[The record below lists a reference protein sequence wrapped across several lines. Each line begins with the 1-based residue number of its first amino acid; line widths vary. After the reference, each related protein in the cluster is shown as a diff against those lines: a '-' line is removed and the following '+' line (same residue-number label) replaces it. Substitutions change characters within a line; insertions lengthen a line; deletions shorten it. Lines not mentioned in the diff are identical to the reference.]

1 MGTVFG
7 YAIGGRIR
15 LLQCPKI
22 ARCWFGK
29 PFGYPIGVS
38 LRIRRE
44 KGHVSRVD
52 ALVAHGCSLLLVLWQ
67 SHVFI
72 GKTRLGLHRL
82 VTD

>member
-1 MGTVFG
+1 MTENLFCLSSLLVAKMGTVFG

-52 ALVAHGCSLLLVLWQ
+52 ALVARGCSLLLVLW
-67 SHVFI
+67 
-72 GKTRLGLHRL
+72 
-82 VTD
+82 